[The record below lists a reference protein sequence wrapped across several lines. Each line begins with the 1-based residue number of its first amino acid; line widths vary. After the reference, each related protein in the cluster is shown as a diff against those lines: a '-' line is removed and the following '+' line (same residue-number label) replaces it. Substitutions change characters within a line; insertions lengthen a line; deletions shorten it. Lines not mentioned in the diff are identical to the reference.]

1 MSAQPSWRADAP
13 SDYARGEIP
22 HWPGWRGLIGWDV
35 FLNNLTAGIT
45 VVMVLA
51 WWLVPEARVVAAPV
65 LTIAWLVLMAD
76 LLVLVSDL
84 GDPWRFHHMLRT
96 FKRVSPMSVG
106 VWALSSYA
114 ALLTLAVVAAW
125 LPVPLAQA
133 AARWIATLAAL
144 PALVVLGYK
153 GVLLSCTSQPGLR
166 DARWLSAYLA
176 ASGLMMGAAVLI
188 LAAGVLEVPL
198 RSALRA
204 AFVALIL
211 VSALALLLLHG
222 NVSARARERYSSG
235 TRQAIVL
242 VGAVGG
248 LILPLLLA
256 LVQPGRASLEG
267 AALLALFGGL
277 VVRHA
282 LVRLAEPVQ

>member
-1 MSAQPSWRADAP
+1 MSAKPSWRADAP
-13 SDYARGEIP
+13 SDYARGEIT

-35 FLNNLTAGIT
+35 FLNNLTAGVT

-51 WWLVPEARVVAAPV
+51 WWLVPEARVIAAPA

-84 GDPWRFHHMLRT
+84 GDPWRFHHMLRN
-96 FKRVSPMSVG
+96 FKPQSPMSVG

-114 ALLTLAVVAAW
+114 ALLTLAVIAAW
-125 LPVPLAQA
+125 LPVPFAQA
-133 AARWIATLAAL
+133 AACWIATLAAL
-144 PALVVLGYK
+144 PALAVLGYK

-166 DARWLSAYLA
+166 DARWLSSYLA
-176 ASGLMMGAAVLI
+176 GSGLMLGMAVLI
-188 LAAGVLEVPL
+188 LAAGALEAPL
-198 RSALRA
+198 RPALRA

-211 VSALALLLLHG
+211 VSALALLLLRG
-222 NVSARARERYSSG
+222 NVSARARERYSNG
-235 TRQAIVL
+235 TRRAIVL
-242 VGAVGG
+242 VGVVGG

-256 LVQPGRASLEG
+256 LVQPGWASLEG
-267 AALLALFGGL
+267 AALLALLGGL
-277 VVRHA
+277 VLRHA